1 MKLVKQKN
9 FKDIMGSDLN
19 SGGSM
24 MGGGPMWINDG
35 MTVESEYFGP
45 PEDDSMGP
53 LERSQAE

>member
-1 MKLVKQKN
+1 
-9 FKDIMGSDLN
+9 MGSDLN

-53 LERSQAE
+53 LERS